1 MPRSSPLQGPGPP
14 EPGGALS
21 SYTGEGVASAWRPRF
36 RLQALLALL
45 KDERRLAAEREAFAK
60 RGTGASKYQVRL
72 GSAPRSKLLLPSS
85 LLLLLRLRFLC
96 IAPLTKL
103 CGKHEAEKL

>member
-1 MPRSSPLQGPGPP
+1 M
-14 EPGGALS
+14 
-21 SYTGEGVASAWRPRF
+21 ASAWRPRF

-72 GSAPRSKLLLPSS
+72 GLGP
-85 LLLLLRLRFLC
+85 
-96 IAPLTKL
+96 
-103 CGKHEAEKL
+103 H